1 MRVSDYDMPE
11 IIRHGDLLLMKVDSV
26 PKDASVLN
34 TLTLAEGEA
43 TGHHHTITSGQ
54 ALIYAPATVTDDV
67 AKYIEVKSK
76 TAELTH
82 QEHKPVELTQGA
94 YKLSIERE
102 YNPTDK
108 VIRKVLD

>member
-1 MRVSDYDMPE
+1 MITIMPE
-11 IIRHGDLLLMKVDSV
+11 IIRHGDLLLRKIDAV
-26 PKDASVLN
+26 PKTAKELN
-34 TLTLAEGEA
+34 TMTLAEGEA

-54 ALIYAPATVTDDV
+54 AQIFAPVQITDDV
-67 AKYIEVKSK
+67 AKYIEVQSK
-76 TAELTH
+76 KAELTH
-82 QEHKPVELTQGA
+82 QEHKPVELSQGV